1 MQVYKIGNEADG
13 STEVAFKGAMPA
25 LASGHQAQ
33 APTLDVI
40 ANGILSKCGIAPV
53 QWQRYYQQVEEGS
66 WRCVPEAQA
75 ATLFERSNPAFVA
88 TCTTNYT
95 VNDDGENETPRDD
108 AFYLSDHVWFDIDCD
123 TPQEAINAVHR
134 FVRKL
139 EATGLDARC
148 LRLYASGRK
157 GFHVLVPLAA
167 FVHDWWEDLLV
178 AEMRWFP
185 EICKEVATAL
195 YVDGVDMRV
204 YSARRGR
211 QLRRANV
218 LRRDCDTYK
227 VALTLEEFWSITPE
241 LYVQYVSS
249 PRPAVAT
256 VPTETIDALG
266 EIWNTAADKVQAGQG
281 KQRAAV
287 IAPVTDEK
295 IERFISMLEFLPP
308 DEDVENQS
316 RHESRRQVI
325 SAGRLELG
333 PELALPII
341 REWVAQS
348 TSKDFTRAEWRQMFN
363 SSVAKGGKVTTMGT
377 LIARARRK
385 GWADKWPHLNPKHDI
400 TVNEEATP
408 THLTEKGAVEFIARK
423 YADRIRYVEDIG
435 TWIHWT
441 GKEWAF
447 DGDGSCVHQVIGVEA
462 RRLYG
467 QALKAK
473 GEELQALPADADRE
487 MSKAAEG
494 KYAAALKFY
503 RDMESRNRIKG
514 LKDLLPHEP
523 AIRVSSAML
532 DRHPH
537 LLNVDNGV
545 LDLRTGELR
554 PHDPAL
560 LLTQRAFVEYQP
572 GAACPRWLRF
582 VEEVSCDDTDLAA
595 YLQCVIGYALSGDIS
610 RHEAYF
616 LHGDGSNGKSVLVNT
631 LRSLMGGY
639 CKSLGV
645 DAIMVRRDKAGPTPD
660 LLAVRGARLVI
671 TSEMSAG
678 RQLNEGVF
686 KDLVSGDTITVRNLY
701 SRHVIEMQFCCKVFM
716 PTNTLP
722 TVAGQDYGV
731 WRRIRAIPFN
741 RTFEGKEKDPG
752 LESKLKAELSGILS
766 WALEG
771 YQRYKAQGFDAP
783 AVVEDKT
790 TEYREDLDV
799 VKHFVA
805 DALVHDEQG
814 RGDVGEIPAAIL
826 AQLYEHYCKTL
837 NHPSMGGVRFGR
849 EVKKYLTE
857 GKRFKS
863 GWRYTGWRI
872 HPEWLPAKLREEIPA
887 SRLPLLMDAAED

>member
-1 MQVYKIGNEADG
+1 MQTYKIGNEADG
-13 STEVAFKGAMPA
+13 STEAAFMEAVPA
-25 LASGHQAQ
+25 APNLQA
-33 APTLDVI
+33 VF
-40 ANGILSKCGIAPV
+40 NGILSGAGLPP
-53 QWQRYYQQVEEGS
+53 QTLYRSYQLRDNKDASGNPIEEK
-66 WRCVPEAQA
+66 WKY
-75 ATLFERSNPAFVA
+75 VA
-88 TCTTNYT
+88 EG
-95 VNDDGENETPRDD
+95 DAD
-108 AFYLSDHVWFDIDCD
+108 AFMQCEQPMFATICASTYRKDSDAVSRPDALSISRFAYFDFDADEIETVLPKVRQFIGKLSDAGAD
-123 TPQEAINAVHR
+123 TTALHIY
-134 FVRKL
+134 
-139 EATGLDARC
+139 ATG
-148 LRLYASGRK
+148 GK
-157 GFHVLVPLAA
+157 GFHVLVPLEMFLPGGLYDLTVSDLAGFHLTVKGIA
-167 FVHDWWEDLLV
+167 EGLFVDTL
-178 AEMRWFP
+178 
-185 EICKEVATAL
+185 
-195 YVDGVDMRV
+195 DMRV
-204 YSARRGR
+204 YTSSRMWRRE
-211 QLRRANV
+211 NV
-218 LRRDCDTYK
+218 KRTRGSYK
-227 VALTLEEFWSITPE
+227 VPISLSELMAMDANAYARIVSEPREAMKLKPAQFAPALGLMWQQAREKVAGILQARAAKAAAPRVELTDEHSERFASALHAIDPDGGGYDAWFKCVAAVNDLYGGNDEGFALVDEWSKQGRKYNYQALLSTWE
-241 LYVQYVSS
+241 GLDSGLAGAN
-249 PRPAVAT
+249 AVTDAT
-256 VPTETIDALG
+256 VYAMAWE
-266 EIWNTAADKVQAGQG
+266 AG
-281 KQRAAV
+281 
-287 IAPVTDEK
+287 
-295 IERFISMLEFLPP
+295 
-308 DEDVENQS
+308 
-316 RHESRRQVI
+316 
-325 SAGRLELG
+325 
-333 PELALPII
+333 
-341 REWVAQS
+341 WV
-348 TSKDFTRAEWRQMFN
+348 D
-363 SSVAKGGKVTTMGT
+363 
-377 LIARARRK
+377 L
-385 GWADKWPHLNPKHDI
+385 WPHLKPKHDV
-400 TVNEEATP
+400 TVNEEAAP

-447 DGDGSCVHQVIGVEA
+447 DADGSCVHQVIGVEA

-503 RDMESRNRIKG
+503 RAMESRNRIKG

-545 LDLRTGELR
+545 LDLRTGALR

-572 GAACPRWLRF
+572 GATCPRWMQF
-582 VEEVSCDDTDLAA
+582 VEEISCGDTDLAA
-595 YLQCVIGYALSGDIS
+595 YLQCVIGYALWGDIS

-616 LHGDGSNGKSVLVNT
+616 LHGDGSNGKSVLMNT

-722 TVAGQDYGV
+722 TIAGQDYGV

-741 RTFEGKEKDPG
+741 RTFEGAEKDPG

-771 YQRYKAQGFDAP
+771 YQRYKAQGFNAP

-805 DALVHDEQG
+805 DALVQDEQG
-814 RGDVGEIPAAIL
+814 REDVGEIPAAIL
-826 AQLYEHYCKTL
+826 AQVYEHYCKTL

-849 EVKKYLTE
+849 EVKKYLAE

-872 HPEWLPAKLREEIPA
+872 QPEWLPAKLREEIPA
-887 SRLPLLMDAAED
+887 SRLPPIMDVAED

>member
-1 MQVYKIGNEADG
+1 MQHNKIGIDADTAVTG
-13 STEVAFKGAMPA
+13 TSAAPMIQTTSPS
-25 LASGHQAQ
+25 LA
-33 APTLDVI
+33 TI
-40 ANGILSKCGIAPV
+40 ANGILAAAEKEPV
-53 QWQRYYQQVEEGS
+53 QWLRYYQVTEEGP
-66 WRCVPEAQA
+66 WRKVSEDEAAQYFTLA
-75 ATLFERSNPAFVA
+75 GPTLAT
-88 TCTTNYT
+88 TCATNYT
-95 VNDDGENETPRDD
+95 VDEIGEDNTPGGE
-108 AFYLSDHVWFDIDCD
+108 AFYISDTVWFDIDHEE
-123 TPQEAINAVHR
+123 PGEAIKAAHQFVH
-134 FVRKL
+134 KL
-139 EATGLDARC
+139 EAAGLDLRC
-148 LRLYASGRK
+148 LQLYASGKK

-167 FVHDWWEDLLV
+167 FVDDWWETLTVQELRDFPAICKGV
-178 AEMRWFP
+178 AE
-185 EICKEVATAL
+185 AL
-195 YVDGVDMRV
+195 CVDGLDMRV

-211 QLRRANV
+211 QFRQPNV
-218 LRRDCDTYK
+218 LRACGTFK
-227 VALTLEEFWSITPE
+227 VALTLDEFWSITPE
-241 LYVQYVSS
+241 RYAEYVSA
-249 PRPAVAT
+249 PRPAVLT
-256 VPTETIDALG
+256 VPTEGIFKLS
-266 EIWNTAADKVQAGQG
+266 EIWDASAEKVRNTVQSKVI
-281 KQRAAV
+281 V
-287 IAPVTDEK
+287 MPVTEEK
-295 IERFISMLEFLPP
+295 IARLASILQCLHP
-308 DEDVENQS
+308 DDNEDGQS

-325 SAGRLELG
+325 SASRLELG
-333 PELALPII
+333 YDVALPLI
-341 REWVAQS
+341 REWVARS
-348 TSKDFTRAEWRQMFN
+348 ASKDFKGAEWRQMFN
-363 SSVAKGGKVTTMGT
+363 ASRATSGNVTTVAT

-385 GWADKWPHLNPKHDI
+385 GWEDKWPHLNPKHDA

-408 THLTEKGAVEFIARK
+408 THLTEKGTVEFIARK

-447 DGDGSCVHQVIGVEA
+447 DGDGSCIHQIIGVEA

-467 QALKAK
+467 QTLKAK

-487 MSKAAEG
+487 MSKGAES
-494 KYAAALKFY
+494 KYAVALKFY

-523 AIRVSSAML
+523 MLRVGSAML
-532 DRHPH
+532 DRHSH
-537 LLNVDNGV
+537 LLNLDNGV
-545 LDLRTGELR
+545 LDLLTGELR

-572 GAACPRWLRF
+572 GATCPRWRQF
-582 VEEVSCDDTDLAA
+582 VEEISCCDTDLAS

-722 TVAGQDYGV
+722 TIAGQDYGV

-741 RTFEGKEKDPG
+741 RTFEGADKDPG
-752 LESKLKAELSGILS
+752 LEAKLKTELSGILS

-771 YQRYKAQGFDAP
+771 YQRYRAQGFDAP
-783 AVVEDKT
+783 GVVEAKT

-805 DALVHDEQG
+805 DALVQDDQG
-814 RGDVGEIPAAIL
+814 RQDEGEIPAAVL
-826 AQLYEHYCKTL
+826 SQVYEHYCKTL

-857 GKRFKS
+857 SKRFKS
-863 GWRYTGWRI
+863 GSRYTGWRV
-872 HPEWLPAKLREEIPA
+872 HPDWLPSKLRDETPA
-887 SRLPLLMDAAED
+887 SRLTLLMDVAED